1 MSLFSIP
8 NTKIAG
14 ISACIP
20 RKEVFNIDYKWISL
34 KERQVLIKTT
44 GVEKRRVAEKGT
56 TTSDLCFLATEK
68 LIDELSWD
76 KKDIQ
81 LLIFVSQSR
90 DFLIP
95 STSCILQDR
104 LGLPK
109 SCMAFDINLGCSG
122 YIYGLSVAGSLI
134 SSGNL
139 KKGLLLVG
147 DISSLNCSYKD
158 KSSYPLFGDAGTITA
173 IEFDEHAPDLLF
185 NLQTDGAG
193 YDAIIVPDGG
203 IRNFATKNSFQY
215 KKYSSGIYRNK
226 IQLVLNGIEVF
237 NFSLREVVPN
247 IHSLLQYSSKT
258 IDYFDYFVFHQ
269 ANLLINE
276 SLRKKLNLK
285 KEKVPYTIHKY
296 GNTSSAS
303 IPLTIVSELRE
314 QIQRRKLSLLL
325 SGFGVGLSWGSAIV
339 EVNKVVCPEV
349 IEL

>member
-1 MSLFSIP
+1 MAIFSIP
-8 NTKIAG
+8 NIKIAG
-14 ISACIP
+14 ISACVP

-56 TTSDLCFLATEK
+56 TTSDLCFLAANK
-68 LIDELSWD
+68 LINKLKWER
-76 KKDIQ
+76 KDIQ

-95 STSCILQDR
+95 STSCILQER

-109 SCMAFDINLGCSG
+109 SCIAFDINLGCSG
-122 YIYGLSVAGSLI
+122 YIYGLSVIGSLI

-139 KKGLLLVG
+139 KKGLLLAG
-147 DISSLNCSYKD
+147 DISSLNCSYRD
-158 KSSYPLFGDAGTITA
+158 KSTYPLFGDAGTATA
-173 IEFDEHAPDLLF
+173 IEYNKQTSDLLF

-203 IRNFATKNSFQY
+203 IRNFASKKSFQY
-215 KKYSSGIYRNK
+215 KKYSPGIYRNK
-226 IQLVLNGIEVF
+226 IQLALNGIDVF

-247 IHSLLQYSSKT
+247 VNQLLGYSLKT
-258 IDYFDYFVFHQ
+258 SDDLDFFVFHQ

-276 SLRKKLNLK
+276 TLRKKLNIK
-285 KEKVPYTIHKY
+285 NEKVPYTIHKF

-314 QIQRRKLSLLL
+314 QIQRRSLSLLL
-325 SGFGVGLSWGSAIV
+325 SGFGVGLSWGSAII
-339 EVNKVVCPEV
+339 ETNKIVCPEV